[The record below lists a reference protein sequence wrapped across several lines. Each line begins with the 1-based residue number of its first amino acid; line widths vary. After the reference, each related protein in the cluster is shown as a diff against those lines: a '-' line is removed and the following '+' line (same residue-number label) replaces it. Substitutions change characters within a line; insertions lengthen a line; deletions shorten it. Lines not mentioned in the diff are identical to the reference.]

1 MSLCPGSL
9 VPIYQAESAVL
20 LTTAQTALQLLILHF
35 TGSGSLLHLLSGS
48 CAFPRILEE
57 EPAIGLPGINGWA
70 GFWSFFF
77 VCLVFCLFCLFCFE
91 YCLYI

>member
-20 LTTAQTALQLLILHF
+20 PTTALTALQLLIPHF
-35 TGSGSLLHLLSGS
+35 TGSGPLLHLLSGS
-48 CAFPRILEE
+48 CAFPRILED

-70 GFWSFFF
+70 DFQGIVFFK
-77 VCLVFCLFCLFCFE
+77 
-91 YCLYI
+91 YYLYI